1 MSPGLPNEDLDT
13 VLTGGPGDL
22 DVVALRDDLTA
33 VDLTGDGRAREIALG
48 GGAGAGSCLPGGTTI
63 GNDVDGAEVLV
74 AEIARGPCRGRC
86 SGRSQRCEDLS
97 LGGPGHAGAGTLEV
111 ED

>member
-1 MSPGLPNEDLDT
+1 MLAKDEKTECHINAGVINGTDQHIAMSPGLPNEDLDT

-74 AEIARGPCRGRC
+74 AEIARGPCRG
-86 SGRSQRCEDLS
+86 
-97 LGGPGHAGAGTLEV
+97 
-111 ED
+111 